1 MDERQTMDRI
11 LALLNETR
19 ERAHVADR
27 FQKQA
32 ERFEHEFENIA
43 TPDDAYGVRVTAIP
57 RSPDFPRLE
66 KVLDS
71 SSQLV
76 AGLKK
81 PVVQVTREYTFDRPA
96 TSLASMTTAQRFTP
110 NWRPLLRAARVEDP
124 DAPSDKRFLFR
135 YLEIHCD
142 GVIEYGLVDN
152 FKRGLAP
159 EPERLSLYGDSVI
172 AQVAV
177 VAGWVDSLREFAGA
191 TCAEYAIE
199 VAISARDQP
208 LLVRPWGA
216 GSGGSYYERLTG
228 EELPSGTQLV
238 LGRRYPYTI
247 QGEHQALS
255 PVLLSRVDMDLC
267 HAAGF
272 RYLDGQ
278 SLTLTG

>member
-1 MDERQTMDRI
+1 MDERQMMDRI

-32 ERFEHEFENIA
+32 ERFEHEFDNIA
-43 TPDDAYGVRVTAIP
+43 TPDEAYGVRVTATP
-57 RSPDFPRLE
+57 RSLDFPRLE

-96 TSLASMTTAQRFTP
+96 TPFANVTTAQPFTP
-110 NWRPLLRAARVEDP
+110 NWRPLLRGARAEAP
-124 DAPSDKRFLFR
+124 DSPSDQRFLFR

-152 FKRGLAP
+152 LLAQ
-159 EPERLSLYGDSVI
+159 EPERLCLYGDSVI
-172 AQVAV
+172 GQVAV

-199 VAISARDQP
+199 VAVSVRGHP
-208 LLVRPWGA
+208 LLIRPWGA
-216 GSGGSYYERLTG
+216 GSGGSLYERLG
-228 EELPSGTQLV
+228 GGELPSGTQLV
-238 LGRRYPYTI
+238 LGRRYPFTTK
-247 QGEHQALS
+247 GEHEALS
-255 PVLLSRVDMDLC
+255 PVLLARVETDLC

-272 RYLDGQ
+272 QCPDGQ